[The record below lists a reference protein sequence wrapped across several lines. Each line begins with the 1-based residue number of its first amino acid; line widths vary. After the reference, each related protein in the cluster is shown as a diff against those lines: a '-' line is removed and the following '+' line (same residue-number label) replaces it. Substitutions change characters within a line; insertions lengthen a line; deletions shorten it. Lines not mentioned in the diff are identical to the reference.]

1 MADWRTEYVRHG
13 VCVLRDYLSAE
24 ELALL
29 RAECDRLRAATS
41 DDDLQEADCV
51 IEIPPAATLPEGGR
65 ARTDGTTSRCP
76 RAPSCRTRSAS
87 AARLRAR
94 RAPASP

>member
-24 ELALL
+24 ELTLL

-41 DDDLQEADCV
+41 DDDLQEADCEV
-51 IEIPPAATLPEGGR
+51 DL
-65 ARTDGTTSRCP
+65 
-76 RAPSCRTRSAS
+76 
-87 AARLRAR
+87 
-94 RAPASP
+94 